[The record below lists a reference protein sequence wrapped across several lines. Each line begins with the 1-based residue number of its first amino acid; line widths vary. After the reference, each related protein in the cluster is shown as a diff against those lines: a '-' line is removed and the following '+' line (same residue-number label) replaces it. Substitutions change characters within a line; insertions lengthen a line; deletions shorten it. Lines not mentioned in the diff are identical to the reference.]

1 VERLSSVL
9 TLAELAKIRLGDGMD
24 YRPIRKAMG
33 VSAFGINAYTA
44 NAGELVIEP
53 HDELGIGSG
62 KHEELYIVMT
72 GEAEFEVGGEQVGAV
87 AGTLVFVRPEQH
99 RVAKALADDTTVL
112 VIGGKPG
119 AAGPPSPFE
128 YWYLAGPAYDAGEY
142 DKAYAIASAGLTQY
156 PDNPNLHYQL
166 ACYSALGGHAER
178 ALEHLKVAFEQR
190 PETRE
195 WAADDS
201 DLDSIRSRF

>member
-1 VERLSSVL
+1 MERLSSVL
-9 TLAELAKIRLGDGMD
+9 TLAELASIKLGDGMA

-44 NAGELVIEP
+44 NEGELVIEP
-53 HDELGIGSG
+53 HDERGVGSG
-62 KHEELYIVMT
+62 RHEELYVVMT
-72 GEAEFEVGGEQVGAV
+72 GDAEFEVDGEQIGAA
-87 AGTLVFVRPEQH
+87 AGTFVFVRPEQH

-128 YWYLAGPAYDAGEY
+128 YWYLAGPEAEAGNPGRAYE
-142 DKAYAIASAGLTQY
+142 IAAAGLEHY
-156 PDNPNLHYQL
+156 PDNPSLHYNL
-166 ACYSALGGHAER
+166 ACYAALAGDDEK
-178 ALEHLKVAFEQR
+178 ALEHIRIAFEKR
-190 PETRE
+190 PESRK
-195 WAADDS
+195 WAETDS